1 MAENIIK
8 VTIKQAVKTEA
19 EWESSNPII
28 PEKVVAFSSD
38 NGKYKIGD
46 GTHHWAELSYPEYG
60 GSDDLAALWKNDS
73 EAVPDPTVLVDADTI
88 AGHPIEYY
96 STMTDDVTGQVF
108 KLGVSNGSLY
118 VTRIS

>member
-46 GTHHWAELSYPEYG
+46 GIHHWAELSYPEYG
-60 GSDDLAALWKNDS
+60 GGDDLAAIWKNDS
-73 EAVPDPTVLVDADTI
+73 EATPDPTVLIDADTI

-96 STMTDDVTGQVF
+96 STMTDDTTGYVY
-108 KLGVSNGSLY
+108 KMGVSNGMFY
-118 VTRIS
+118 ITRIS